1 VITSLTR
8 EAKMHLRWTMTAL
21 AALALAL
28 GCNEYDLGHGDD
40 DTSVDDDDLGDD
52 DLGDDDVGSDD
63 DASTDDDD
71 ASSDDDD
78 DAGDDDTEPPD
89 LEDVV
94 IGWYVYD
101 DGIAYET
108 TSNPNFV
115 VDHHGDEDLYWYEPS
130 GGHGLLEPGQGHQPA
145 FDLIEQHIID
155 HTNLDPSYL
164 QDEFSYDGS
173 STLATYEFATFT
185 YAMAY
190 LTYSAQH
197 TGEWSITVGSVDDG
211 IEVLVNAHII
221 GFMKLNEANG
231 VFDLDTDI
239 DGNTG
244 VLQSGI
250 QNVIIIILV
259 DDSAV
264 DKYIRN
270 LVFTYD
276 GVPVQMGS

>member
-1 VITSLTR
+1 MKLRGSL
-8 EAKMHLRWTMTAL
+8 AAL

-40 DTSVDDDDLGDD
+40 DTGADDD
-52 DLGDDDVGSDD
+52 DLGDDDVGDD
-63 DASTDDDD
+63 DAGDDD
-71 ASSDDDD
+71 AGDDDAGDD

-101 DGIAYET
+101 DGVAYET
-108 TSNPNFV
+108 TSNPQFV

-130 GGHGLLEPGQGHQPA
+130 GGHGLLEPTQGHQQA
-145 FDLIEQHIID
+145 FDLIEQHIVD
-155 HTNLDPSYL
+155 HTHLDPSYL
-164 QDEFSYDGS
+164 QDEFSYEGS
-173 STLATYEFATFT
+173 SSLATYEFATFT

-190 LTYSAQH
+190 LTYSAQY
-197 TGEWSITVGSVDDG
+197 TGDWTITVGSVDDG
-211 IEVLVNAHII
+211 IEVMVNAHII
-221 GFMKLNEANG
+221 GFMKLNESNG
-231 VFDLDTDI
+231 VFDLSTDI

-244 VLQSGI
+244 VLQPGV

-259 DDSAV
+259 DDSQV

-270 LVFTYD
+270 LVFAYD

>member
-1 VITSLTR
+1 
-8 EAKMHLRWTMTAL
+8 MNLRWTLL
-21 AALALAL
+21 APMALALAL

-40 DTSVDDDDLGDD
+40 DT
-52 DLGDDDVGSDD
+52 VGSDD
-63 DASTDDDD
+63 DTDADDD
-71 ASSDDDD
+71 A
-78 DAGDDDTEPPD
+78 ADDDTEPPD

-108 TSNPNFV
+108 TSNPAFV

-130 GGHGLLEPGQGHQPA
+130 GGHGLLEPTQGHPQA

-164 QDEFSYDGS
+164 QDEFSYEGS

-190 LTYSAQH
+190 LTYSAQY
-197 TGEWSITVGSVDDG
+197 TGDWTITVGSVDDG

-221 GFMKLNEANG
+221 GFMKLNESNG
-231 VFDLDTDI
+231 VFDLDTDV
-239 DGNTG
+239 DGQSG
-244 VLQSGI
+244 VLQPVI
-250 QNVIIIILV
+250 QNVIIVILV
-259 DDSAV
+259 DDSQV
-264 DKYIRN
+264 DKYIRD